1 MQDALSKHKY
11 RDLVAYETNE
21 VVHKL
26 LEATVR
32 MQISSSAHLSEQELR
47 IKQRMISE
55 RCPTLFSPLESKIF
69 LG

>member
-26 LEATVR
+26 LEASVR

-47 IKQRMISE
+47 IK
-55 RCPTLFSPLESKIF
+55 
-69 LG
+69 